1 MQENYLF
8 ITLPFICTKCV
19 HHFYIVRIDFLECA
33 VNNEN
38 GNDDGNDYP
47 IAIDEEIFGPKITM
61 IIGPSATFGMA
72 FRTTR
77 YGSSTRARS
86 GIHQRK
92 VAIMAPST
100 VPRMKPTPVSSNVV
114 HMWTQSEPSIHLL
127 RKRSQMLEGELKSK
141 GSIHSFASDFP

>member
-1 MQENYLF
+1 
-8 ITLPFICTKCV
+8 
-19 HHFYIVRIDFLECA
+19 
-33 VNNEN
+33 
-38 GNDDGNDYP
+38 
-47 IAIDEEIFGPKITM
+47 M

-114 HMWTQSEPSIHLL
+114 HMWTKSEPSSHLL
-127 RKRSQMLEGELKSK
+127 RKSSQMLEGELKSK
-141 GSIHSFASDFP
+141 GSIHSFLLAISHSAKKRMSSKSCKDRANHARLRSFFRNCSCSCFILSKSLQLLPYILEEGWEVMVVA